1 MTYILVIMAL
11 FILTGLLLTRYE
23 VAKQR
28 RERRLRLQ
36 QRTRRCVSRS
46 QK

>member
-1 MTYILVIMAL
+1 MIYILVIVVF
-11 FILTGLLLTRYE
+11 FISTGLLLSRYE

-36 QRTRRCVSRS
+36 QRTRRSVYRN

>member
-1 MTYILVIMAL
+1 MIYILVIVVL
-11 FILTGLLLTRYE
+11 FISTGVFLSRYE

-36 QRTRRCVSRS
+36 QRTRRCVYRS

>member
-1 MTYILVIMAL
+1 MIYILVIVAL
-11 FILTGLLLTRYE
+11 FLLSGLLLSRYE

-36 QRTRRCVSRS
+36 QRARKCVSRR
-46 QK
+46 QY